1 VIRFDGKEAGMS
13 RKFQKM
19 GSVVLLSLLCVVLVC
34 GSARADTYRSVD
46 DASADEI
53 VSGMSGKAARG
64 LVNVATGWLE
74 FPRQIYSN
82 YQDHGAV
89 QGCLVGPFMG
99 IGMMV
104 ARTAAGVLEL
114 FTFYLAYPGFY
125 DPYLEPQYVWDDIE
139 R

>member
-1 VIRFDGKEAGMS
+1 MIRFDGKEAGMS
-13 RKFQKM
+13 LKFQKM

-34 GSARADTYRSVD
+34 GSVRADTYRSVD

>member
-1 VIRFDGKEAGMS
+1 MS
-13 RKFQKM
+13 RKFQKN
-19 GSVVLLSLLCVVLVC
+19 SCVLLIGLLGVLLVC
-34 GSARADTYRSVD
+34 ASARADQYRNVD
-46 DASADEI
+46 SASAEEV

-74 FPRQIYSN
+74 FPRQIYTN
-82 YQDHGAV
+82 YQDHGPL

-99 IGMMV
+99 IGMTM
-104 ARTAAGVLEL
+104 ARTAAGALEF
-114 FTFYLAYPGFY
+114 FTFFLAYPGFY